1 MSSQWVISVG
11 LLIGICCSQRRV
23 TILSIQKKSR
33 KPSDMDRLILAV
45 QLLAE
50 EIEEI
55 QTRIGKLEK
64 GENYNECE
72 KDAAEGGMENKEALA

>member
-1 MSSQWVISVG
+1 M
-11 LLIGICCSQRRV
+11 
-23 TILSIQKKSR
+23 SIQKKSR
-33 KPSDMDRLILAV
+33 KPSDLDKLIFAV

-64 GENYNECE
+64 GETNHECE
-72 KDAAEGGMENKEALA
+72 KDAVEGGMEDKEALA